1 MMKAYMKVWN
11 TIRTCN
17 YIHLK
22 NGSVL
27 KLINN
32 FNNMYKDKARYNELM
47 SDYNNKLN
55 SINN

>member
-1 MMKAYMKVWN
+1 MKAYMKVWN

-32 FNNMYKDKARYNELM
+32 FNNMYKDTARYNELM

-55 SINN
+55 SIDN

>member
-17 YIHLK
+17 YNHMT

-27 KLINN
+27 RLINN
-32 FNNMYKDKARYNELM
+32 FNNMYKDRARYDELM
-47 SDYNNKLN
+47 KDYNNKLN
-55 SINN
+55 SINK

>member
-1 MMKAYMKVWN
+1 MKAYMKVWN

-17 YIHLK
+17 YIHLE
-22 NGSVL
+22 NGRVL

>member
-1 MMKAYMKVWN
+1 MMEAYMKVWN

-17 YIHLK
+17 YNHMA